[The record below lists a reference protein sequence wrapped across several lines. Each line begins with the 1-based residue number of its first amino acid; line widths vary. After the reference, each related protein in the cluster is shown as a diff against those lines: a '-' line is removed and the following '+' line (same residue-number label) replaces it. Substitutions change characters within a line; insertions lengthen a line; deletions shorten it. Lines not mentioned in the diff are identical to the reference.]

1 MALAYLTA
9 LLVSIV
15 CLGLIDHRWR
25 LALFRDARATLVTV
39 AIGVAFFLAW
49 DLGGIALGV
58 FFRGEGPWMTGLL
71 LAPELPL
78 EEVFFL
84 ILLCYNTLVAWRGAE
99 AWLATRAHAATRSG
113 ERS

>member
-1 MALAYLTA
+1 MTLAYLGA
-9 LLVSIV
+9 LLVSIL

-25 LALFRDARATLVTV
+25 LALFRDAWATAVTV
-39 AIGVAFFLAW
+39 IVGVLFFLAW

-58 FFRGEGPWMTGLL
+58 FFRGDGPWMTGLL

-84 ILLCYNTLVAWRGAE
+84 LLLSYNTLIAWRGAE
-99 AWLATRAHAATRSG
+99 AWLGARRPTAHRG
-113 ERS
+113 NP